1 MYVCANCILDNVCC
15 LWYDGHDEMGVYT
28 MGRTSATVKNR
39 YAAKAYDRIVTL
51 VPKGQKQA
59 IEAFARGRS
68 ESVNGLFN
76 RLVRVEMGVSEDD
89 WRATPNSVTLA
100 AMEEAD
106 AITDDPNVPGYTDF
120 DELMAAL
127 KS

>member
-1 MYVCANCILDNVCC
+1 
-15 LWYDGHDEMGVYT
+15 

>member
-1 MYVCANCILDNVCC
+1 
-15 LWYDGHDEMGVYT
+15 

-39 YAAKAYDRIVTL
+39 YASKAYDRIVTL

-59 IEAFARGRS
+59 IEAFAKGRS

-76 RLVRVEMGVSEDD
+76 RLVRVEMGVSEED
-89 WRATPNSVTLA
+89 WRAIPNTATLA
-100 AMEEAD
+100 AMQEAEE
-106 AITDDPNVPGYTDF
+106 ISGDPNVPGYTDIGALLA
-120 DELMAAL
+120 DL